1 MSGLDHASRV
11 GSVRAPGGVGG
22 PTHRVGS
29 FIVLCG
35 SVRKTPL
42 ARNIGRSI
50 VDLPLSDGT
59 TIVDGH
65 LESAARFAA
74 SKGMDR
80 LLVRL
85 LVDSESVPPREHGG
99 IGAVECRV
107 ERDASP
113 IRGVA
118 GILADA
124 TRDCDPESYVAVI
137 NGSQVFRNPL
147 DELIQSMVR
156 KQADVAMVASSDGT
170 PVGLWLIRCAVL
182 RGVRGVGYVDLKEQ
196 ALPEWLE
203 RWKVS
208 VVEHRRP
215 YSFRTRNITEYLAA
229 VRLHATRSLH
239 AGSVDEDPYREE
251 WERTFAVVE
260 PGAEVGAGAI
270 IHDSVV
276 LAGASVG
283 KDAVIVRSVVCP
295 GATVAAGER
304 CVGRVIGPVRPGG
317 GR

>member
-11 GSVRAPGGVGG
+11 DGVRVPGGVGG
-22 PTHRVGS
+22 PAHRVGS
-29 FIVLCG
+29 FVILCG

-50 VDLPLSDGT
+50 VDLPLSDGS
-59 TIVDGH
+59 TIADGH
-65 LESAARFAA
+65 LEGAARYARA
-74 SKGMDR
+74 RGLDR
-80 LLVRL
+80 ILVRL
-85 LVDSESVPPREHGG
+85 LVDSDSIPPREHGDRG
-99 IGAVECRV
+99 LVECRV

-124 TRDCDPESYVAVI
+124 TRECDPDSYVVVI
-137 NGSQVFRNPL
+137 NGSQVFRQPL

-182 RGVRGVGYVDLKEQ
+182 RSVRGVGYVDLKEQ

-215 YSFRTRNITEYLAA
+215 YSFRTRNITEYLSA

-239 AGSVDEDPYREE
+239 AGSVDEDPFREE
-251 WERTFAVVE
+251 WERTFAVIE
-260 PGAEVGAGAI
+260 PGAEVASGAI

-276 LAGASVG
+276 LAGARVG
-283 KDAVIVRSVVCP
+283 KDAVVVRSVVCP
-295 GATVAAGER
+295 GAEIGPGER
-304 CVGRVIGPVRPGG
+304 CVGRVAGPGRAG
-317 GR
+317 GRR